1 MSYENTYC
9 PKNPSDWRK
18 WLNENH
24 ESSQSV
30 WLIYYKSS
38 SVFFNLSWSEAV
50 DEALCF
56 GWIDSRR
63 KTIDKER
70 FMQLFT
76 KRKVKSPW
84 SKINKK
90 KVQRLIKEN
99 RMTKVGHNAILLA
112 KQHGSWNLFD
122 QVEQLIIPEDLE
134 TALAKLP
141 NAKKLFDEFS
151 SSSKK
156 AILGWIQLAKKTD
169 TRERRIAEVA
179 QLAEKNLK
187 PKQFS

>member
-1 MSYENTYC
+1 MSDENTYC

-24 ESSQSV
+24 QSSQSV
-30 WLIYYKSS
+30 WLIYYKSTS
-38 SVFFNLSWSEAV
+38 EFFNLSWSQAV

-70 FMQLFT
+70 FKQLFT
-76 KRKVKSPW
+76 KRKATSPW
-84 SKINKK
+84 SILNKK
-90 KVQRLIKEN
+90 KVERLIKEN
-99 RMTKVGHNAILLA
+99 LMTKAGHEAILVA
-112 KQHGSWNLFD
+112 KLHGNWNLFD
-122 QVEQLIIPEDLE
+122 QVEQSIFPEDLE

-141 NAKKLFDEFS
+141 NAKELFNEFS
-151 SSSKK
+151 PSAKK
-156 AILGWIQLAKKTD
+156 AILGWIQLAKKME
-169 TRERRIAEVA
+169 TRERRIEEVA

-187 PKQFS
+187 PKHLS

>member
-1 MSYENTYC
+1 MSDEKTYC

-24 ESSQSV
+24 QSCQSV
-30 WLIYYKSS
+30 WLIYYKSTS
-38 SVFFNLSWSEAV
+38 EFFNLSWSEAV

-70 FMQLFT
+70 FKQLFT
-76 KRKVKSPW
+76 KRKAKSNW
-84 SKINKK
+84 SKINKE
-90 KVQRLIKEN
+90 KVDRLIQEN
-99 RMTKVGHNAILLA
+99 RMTKAGHEAIRLA
-112 KQHGSWNLFD
+112 KQQGNWNLFD
-122 QVEQLIIPEDLE
+122 QVEQLIVPEDLE
-134 TALAKLP
+134 TALAQLP
-141 NAKKLFDEFS
+141 NAKNHFDEFS
-151 SSSKK
+151 SSAKK
-156 AILGWIQLAKKTD
+156 AILGWILLAKKME

-187 PKQFS
+187 PKHLS